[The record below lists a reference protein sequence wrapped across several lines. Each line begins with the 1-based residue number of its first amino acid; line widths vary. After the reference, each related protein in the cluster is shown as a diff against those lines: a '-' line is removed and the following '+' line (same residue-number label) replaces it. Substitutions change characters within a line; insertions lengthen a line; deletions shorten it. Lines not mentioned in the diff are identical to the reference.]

1 MVFSTLVRQRM
12 WQSPGDLRR
21 QGSSSALPQ
30 VPFLPPY
37 TIVDKSTSE
46 KLKAAHQRR
55 VEIIR
60 RSKQDIEDFKKF
72 TKTLK

>member
-1 MVFSTLVRQRM
+1 M

-21 QGSSSALPQ
+21 QGSSSVLPQ

-37 TIVDKSTSE
+37 TIVDKSKSE

-60 RSKQDIEDFKKF
+60 RAKQDIEDFKKF
-72 TKTLK
+72 TKTLKSS